1 MSRIRANFITNRLA
15 NGAPTVSNGLVVSG
29 VTTTTN
35 LDITGNVS
43 IGGTLTYEDVTNID
57 SVGIITAQ
65 SGIHID
71 DSISHIGDT
80 DTKIRFPL
88 GDTITAQTGGN
99 ERVRIDSSGRVLI
112 GTTVEGEVNADDLTI
127 ATTGK
132 SGITIRSGNT
142 HNGVIQFSD
151 GTSGTNEY
159 AGFIDYDHN
168 TNVLKFGTASTER
181 LRVDSS
187 GRVLIGTTTEGHEN
201 GDDLTIA
208 TSGTTGITIR
218 SGTSGGGNI
227 YFSDATSGTAE
238 YAGWVSYS
246 HVNNSLLI
254 GTNSTEKLRIMSNGY
269 MGLGISN
276 PSRRIHVHTSG
287 SGSDY
292 MQFTNDTTG
301 TTDGDGYV
309 FGINGN
315 EDVIHNNLEATNT
328 IFFTSGA
335 ERLRIDSNGRIGL
348 GINNPGDYFSS
359 YNRVV
364 MGRTNDT
371 GGMTIVSS
379 PTSGGYIVFADGTSG
394 NQAYRGMIAYQHS
407 SDSMRFSTDADS
419 PTMVLD
425 NAKRVGINSTTP
437 RTYLQVSKGSSHYN
451 PGNPTAFN
459 SSNVLACFENND
471 DVEVTLLSPNNKKNI
486 INFGDTDNVANSSI
500 EYDHSI
506 NHLIFKVNGGSERL
520 RINNSGAFGL
530 AGQNYGTSGQVLK
543 SGGTNGVP
551 TWGAGGNFTSYA
563 IVAEVRSG
571 TSDAG
576 TLTANTWMTRAI
588 NTEIADP
595 DGIVSISS
603 NQFTLQAGTYLI
615 EWSAPAWRCDR
626 HTTRLYDVTNSAA
639 RGNATLEFSQDSGSY
654 TQSSSKGFA
663 RVTISGATVYKLET
677 KGQVTKSGDGLGI
690 DPNNLASCIYA
701 MAKIYK
707 EV

>member
-65 SGIHID
+65 SGIQID
-71 DSISHIGDT
+71 DSISHIGDA

-99 ERVRIDSSGRVLI
+99 ERVRIDSSGRVM
-112 GTTVEGEVNADDLTI
+112 
-127 ATTGK
+127 
-132 SGITIRSGNT
+132 
-142 HNGVIQFSD
+142 
-151 GTSGTNEY
+151 
-159 AGFIDYDHN
+159 
-168 TNVLKFGTASTER
+168 
-181 LRVDSS
+181 
-187 GRVLIGTTTEGHEN
+187 IGTTTEGHADA
-201 GDDLTIA
+201 DDLTIA
-208 TSGTTGITIR
+208 TSGSSGITIR
-218 SGTSGGGNI
+218 SGSSNTGRIFFSDGTSGNAE
-227 YFSDATSGTAE
+227 FSGFI
-238 YAGWVSYS
+238 SY
-246 HVNNSLLI
+246 
-254 GTNSTEKLRIMSNGY
+254 E
-269 MGLGISN
+269 
-276 PSRRIHVHTSG
+276 
-287 SGSDY
+287 
-292 MQFTNDTTG
+292 
-301 TTDGDGYV
+301 
-309 FGINGN
+309 
-315 EDVIHNNLEATNT
+315 HNNNALA
-328 IFFTSGA
+328 FGTSEN
-335 ERLRIDSNGRIGL
+335 ERLRIDSAGNIHYTAGGSTGSSDSANNSSAIKRIHLGNEYWSGTKGDYRSAKIVMYQTSNNNFYGFGISTGTLEIHGSAINFFNGGGTVKTSALDITSTGEYHFNKSHLYIKDKLGHHGNIGAYLRFPQNDTITFETNNSTERMRIDSSGRIGL
-348 GINNPGDYFSS
+348 GIANPDAYFSS

-371 GGMTIVSS
+371 GGMTIVSA
-379 PTSGGYIVFADGTSG
+379 PTSGGYISFADGTSG
-394 NQAYRGMIAYQHS
+394 NQAYRGMIAYYHS
-407 SDSMRFSTDADS
+407 QDSMVFGTD
-419 PTMVLD
+419 
-425 NAKRVGINSTTP
+425 
-437 RTYLQVSKGSSHYN
+437 
-451 PGNPTAFN
+451 
-459 SSNVLACFENND
+459 
-471 DVEVTLLSPNNKKNI
+471 
-486 INFGDTDNVANSSI
+486 
-500 EYDHSI
+500 
-506 NHLIFKVNGGSERL
+506 GGTERL
-520 RINNSGAFGL
+520 RIDNSGRVLIGTSDPGGGNADDLTVATSGNTGITIRSGTSNTGNIFFSDATSGAAQYAGAIEFYHSDNTMRFNVGNTNHLRIGSSGQIGL
-530 AGQNYGTSGQVLK
+530 GGANYGSSGQVLK
-543 SGGTNGVP
+543 SGGSGAAP

-563 IVAEVRSG
+563 IIAEIRSG

-639 RGNATLEFSQDSGSY
+639 RGNATMEFSQDSGSY
-654 TQSSSKGFA
+654 TQSSSRGFA

-677 KGQVTKSGDGLGI
+677 KGNVTKTNDGLGI

>member
-1 MSRIRANFITNRLA
+1 MTSRIVVNNIEPDAGISSVTVDGGLTVTGVLKYEDVKNVDSVGLITARSGIRVTAGDVGINVTPTSDDMGGATPKLHVLGISTDGQFNTVARFQAGGDADSTGAMIAINHSNDRGLAIQGGRISGNYSHGALKMIDFSGRLSDA
-15 NGAPTVSNGLVVSG
+15 MVIHGGAGQGINDISFFTGAS
-29 VTTTTN
+29 TTTTKR
-35 LDITGNVS
+35 L
-43 IGGTLTYEDVTNID
+43 
-57 SVGIITAQ
+57 
-65 SGIHID
+65 
-71 DSISHIGDT
+71 
-80 DTKIRFPL
+80 
-88 GDTITAQTGGN
+88 
-99 ERVRIDSSGRVLI
+99 
-112 GTTVEGEVNADDLTI
+112 
-127 ATTGK
+127 
-132 SGITIRSGNT
+132 
-142 HNGVIQFSD
+142 VI
-151 GTSGTNEY
+151 
-159 AGFIDYDHN
+159 
-168 TNVLKFGTASTER
+168 
-181 LRVDSS
+181 DSS

-315 EDVIHNNLEATNT
+315 EDVIHDNLEATNT

>member
-127 ATTGK
+127 ATTGNT
-132 SGITIRSGNT
+132 GITIRSGNT

-269 MGLGISN
+269 FGFGINS
-276 PSRRIHVHTSG
+276 PSRRIHVHTAG

>member
-127 ATTGK
+127 ATTGNT
-132 SGITIRSGNT
+132 GITIRSGNT

-335 ERLRIDSNGRIGL
+335 ERFRIDSSGKL
-348 GINNPGDYFSS
+348 GVNVTSPSAQLH
-359 YNRVV
+359 VE
-364 MGRTNDT
+364 NDNANAST
-371 GGMTIVSS
+371 
-379 PTSGGYIVFADGTSG
+379 YYL
-394 NQAYRGMIAYQHS
+394 N
-407 SDSMRFSTDADS
+407 TDA
-419 PTMVLD
+419 TVLIQNKNS
-425 NAKRVGINSTTP
+425 NATAKTVLKLEGPVGGGDCALVYGASATN
-437 RTYLQVSKGSSHYN
+437 L
-451 PGNPTAFN
+451 
-459 SSNVLACFENND
+459 
-471 DVEVTLLSPNNKKNI
+471 I
-486 INFGDTDNVANSSI
+486 ISDRQN
-500 EYDHSI
+500 
-506 NHLIFKVNGGSERL
+506 ERL
-520 RINNSGAFGL
+520 RINSSGTITTPYQFHIEVQRSGNQTGYDARSS
-530 AGQNYGTSGQVLK
+530 AGGTPVVFNDVVRTRGTSNSALNTSTGKITVPVDGVYFLEASVYTTSGNALRQGWFTEGSSRMQYSDITEDENTDQVQAHGMHYL
-543 SGGTNGVP
+543 S
-551 TWGAGGNFTSYA
+551 
-563 IVAEVRSG
+563 
-571 TSDAG
+571 
-576 TLTANTWMTRAI
+576 ANTEVGFHAYGATASSI
-588 NTEIADP
+588 TIGANT
-595 DGIVSISS
+595 
-603 NQFTLQAGTYLI
+603 Y
-615 EWSAPAWRCDR
+615 
-626 HTTRLYDVTNSAA
+626 HTW
-639 RGNATLEFSQDSGSY
+639 F
-654 TQSSSKGFA
+654 
-663 RVTISGATVYKLET
+663 RVTLIG
-677 KGQVTKSGDGLGI
+677 
-690 DPNNLASCIYA
+690 
-701 MAKIYK
+701 
-707 EV
+707 

>member
-1 MSRIRANFITNRLA
+1 MAITISGENNNDRITAQDGVIDTI
-15 NGAPTVSNGLVVSG
+15 SG
-29 VTTTTN
+29 F
-35 LDITGNVS
+35 
-43 IGGTLTYEDVTNID
+43 NIA
-57 SVGIITAQ
+57 GIITASSFTGDLTGNVTGNL
-65 SGIHID
+65 SGNVTGNINN
-71 DSISHIGDT
+71 ST
-80 DTKIRFPL
+80 L
-88 GDTITAQTGGN
+88 LLQTGG
-99 ERVRIDSSGRVLI
+99 
-112 GTTVEGEVNADDLTI
+112 
-127 ATTGK
+127 
-132 SGITIRSGNT
+132 
-142 HNGVIQFSD
+142 
-151 GTSGTNEY
+151 Y
-159 AGFIDYDHN
+159 
-168 TNVLKFGTASTER
+168 
-181 LRVDSS
+181 
-187 GRVLIGTTTEGHEN
+187 
-201 GDDLTIA
+201 
-208 TSGTTGITIR
+208 
-218 SGTSGGGNI
+218 
-227 YFSDATSGTAE
+227 
-238 YAGWVSYS
+238 
-246 HVNNSLLI
+246 
-254 GTNSTEKLRIMSNGY
+254 
-269 MGLGISN
+269 
-276 PSRRIHVHTSG
+276 
-287 SGSDY
+287 
-292 MQFTNDTTG
+292 
-301 TTDGDGYV
+301 
-309 FGINGN
+309 
-315 EDVIHNNLEATNT
+315 
-328 IFFTSGA
+328 

-348 GINNPGDYFSS
+348 GITNPSAYFSS

-371 GGMTIVSS
+371 GGMTIVSA